1 MRRGVGVAALL
12 LACVG
17 PATAADDLSRY
28 LRFDAVEGR
37 LLLPEAPTGTSV
49 REDAL
54 SASKGE
60 TVTFT
65 SFPSEAVSDPMRLGA
80 GPIAFAVFLATG
92 SSGMPDC
99 ADVDVAVTKEPSS
112 GPSVPLASA
121 HFTTTLVPKV
131 SVVDPVSGL
140 VPISGPASARY
151 LAAGDRLAFT
161 VAVTNQCTDGAH
173 TVRLLYDAT
182 DRASR
187 IAFTDNCPTVDN
199 PDQADTD
206 DDGIGDACD
215 VCPTIADQG
224 QIDRDG
230 DGIGDACDD
239 CPLVADPDQFD
250 ADGDGIGSACDACP
264 DAAGEPG
271 EAAGCPCSDANC
283 DDEDPCSL
291 DSCAEG
297 VGCGHDFLAELELVE
312 CRLLFLRDIVR
323 DAPDADQ
330 SVKQGRSPVRRALKR
345 AGKSL
350 LKVERAR
357 RRHAGS
363 YGHLAADLDRRLQIF
378 VARVLDAKR
387 AGHLS
392 PALHDR
398 LVVLAGEAIDA
409 IPDGP

>member
-1 MRRGVGVAALL
+1 
-12 LACVG
+12 
-17 PATAADDLSRY
+17 
-28 LRFDAVEGR
+28 
-37 LLLPEAPTGTSV
+37 
-49 REDAL
+49 
-54 SASKGE
+54 
-60 TVTFT
+60 
-65 SFPSEAVSDPMRLGA
+65 
-80 GPIAFAVFLATG
+80 
-92 SSGMPDC
+92 
-99 ADVDVAVTKEPSS
+99 
-112 GPSVPLASA
+112 
-121 HFTTTLVPKV
+121 
-131 SVVDPVSGL
+131 
-140 VPISGPASARY
+140 
-151 LAAGDRLAFT
+151 
-161 VAVTNQCTDGAH
+161 
-173 TVRLLYDAT
+173 
-182 DRASR
+182 
-187 IAFTDNCPTVDN
+187 VDN

-323 DAPDADQ
+323 DAPDADE